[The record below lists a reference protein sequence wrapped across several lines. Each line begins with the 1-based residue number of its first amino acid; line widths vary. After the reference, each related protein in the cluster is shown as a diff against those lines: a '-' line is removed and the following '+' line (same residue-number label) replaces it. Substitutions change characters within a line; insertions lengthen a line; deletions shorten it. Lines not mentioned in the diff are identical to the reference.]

1 MVAIAYWY
9 VIIYPMMDGPMWM
22 TVWYAGLVV
31 LVGIGLALTVGLM
44 LSWNQIEPKTRF
56 KWIMW
61 IIFV

>member
-1 MVAIAYWY
+1 MVAIAYWH

-44 LSWNQIEPKTRF
+44 LSWNQIEPKTSF

>member
-9 VIIYPMMDGPMWM
+9 VIIYPMMDAPMWM
-22 TVWYAGLVV
+22 TVWYVGLVV
-31 LVGIGLALTVGLM
+31 FVGIMLALTVGLM

>member
-31 LVGIGLALTVGLM
+31 FVGILLALTVGLM

>member
-56 KWIMW
+56 RWIMW